1 MLLLDNLPS
10 WNILTAIVIMMF
22 CYGMLNAVVEVFDVL
37 LTCMFIHV
45 QCLYILCYV
54 DNSV

>member
-1 MLLLDNLPS
+1 MLLLGNLPY

-22 CYGMLNAVVEVFDVL
+22 CYGMLNAVVEVFDVS

-45 QCLYILCYV
+45 QCLYIIVLCGQ
-54 DNSV
+54 